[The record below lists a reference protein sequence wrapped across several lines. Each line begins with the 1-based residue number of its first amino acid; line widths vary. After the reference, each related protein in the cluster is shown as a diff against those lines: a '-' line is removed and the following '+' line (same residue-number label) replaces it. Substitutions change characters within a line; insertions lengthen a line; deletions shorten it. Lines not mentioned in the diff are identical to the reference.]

1 VHVHVEVHDSKGGRQ
16 TATVTTV
23 VGALALTPEGA
34 RDSVNAM
41 SKNATQIPTPQAVR
55 EAQLAHLDAVCHW
68 AEAQVDL
75 RTAESWA
82 PADDVDA
89 AAYRK
94 AVPAAQAR
102 LDATRNALAGLGVV
116 PPFDALA
123 LSWELDDTDV
133 QILRLAL
140 APVLDSTFRK
150 RIARFKDN
158 VLLDYPDV
166 DFLLSML
173 RESRVERMRLRE
185 RFLPG
190 SPLVDAKLIR
200 LSLPRDAGSDSL
212 LSYEVRLPDRVVSFL
227 LGHDHLDRTIAP
239 FCGLSRPDAALDR
252 VVMDPTVLERVVT
265 LAGPVL
271 QRAMP
276 GGPGV
281 TFGFGG
287 PSGTGKTL
295 LAAAIAASGGRPLIT
310 VDSTRMAALEPL
322 TDDILDAVFQEAT
335 MRRAV
340 LVFDSCEALFGSRN
354 PRMPA
359 LFARLDRHPGV
370 AILCTTDSRQLDP
383 AVERHVGVQVEFD
396 TPDIA
401 RRERLWTLHLDGDA
415 CDGTVDLP
423 SLSLTFEFTGGQIAN
438 ATVVARSLCTIRKAA
453 ALSQDDLQA
462 GAWAQIRADMEE
474 YAHRRKIPLTLEDL
488 ILPPSEMTMV
498 RDVLDAAKHRTF
510 ILTHWGFAKR
520 MPTGRGLCCLFV
532 GDPGTGKTLC
542 AEILAEQLG
551 QTLYQ
556 ISIPRVMSKYIGET
570 EKNIE
575 KIFQTA
581 RANNSI
587 LLFDEADA
595 LFTSRVKVDTSVD
608 RFSNMEIN
616 LLLQEIERF
625 DGISLLTTNLEKNMD
640 KAFERRIQFK
650 IRFPFPDKAHRAQ
663 IWKSLIPR
671 ECPIDPDIDWDRVGE
686 SFELS
691 GGNIKNAILRAAYRA
706 ARDGRR
712 IGMDHIVDSAEAECR
727 HAGRLFRG
735 LKRED

>member
-1 VHVHVEVHDSKGGRQ
+1 MSVPAAQPPAQD
-16 TATVTTV
+16 
-23 VGALALTPEGA
+23 AL
-34 RDSVNAM
+34 
-41 SKNATQIPTPQAVR
+41 R
-55 EAQLAHLDAVCHW
+55 ETLLSHLDAVCQW
-68 AEAQVDL
+68 AEALVDL
-75 RTAESWA
+75 RTAESWG
-82 PADDVDA
+82 PADGVDPVAMRA
-89 AAYRK
+89 AFQEADSRLE
-94 AVPAAQAR
+94 ASRQAFI
-102 LDATRNALAGLGVV
+102 DLGAE

-123 LSWELDDTDV
+123 RCWTLDSTDV
-133 QILRLAL
+133 AVLRLVV
-140 APVLDSTFRK
+140 APVLDSSFRK

-166 DFLLSML
+166 DFLLAML
-173 RESRVERMRLRE
+173 RDTRVERLNLRE

-190 SPLVDAKLIR
+190 SPLVNAR
-200 LSLPRDAGSDSL
+200 LVQLLLPREAGSDAL
-212 LSYEVRLPDRVVSFL
+212 LAHEVRLPDRVVSYL
-227 LGHDHLDRTIAP
+227 LGHEHLDRTIAT
-239 FCGLSRPDAALDR
+239 FARVSRPAATLDR
-252 VVMDPTVLERVVT
+252 VVLDPEVLDRVATLVRPILQREVPGDTGVT
-265 LAGPVL
+265 L
-271 QRAMP
+271 
-276 GGPGV
+276 
-281 TFGFGG
+281 GFGG

-295 LAAAIAASGGRPLIT
+295 LASALAASEGRPMIA
-310 VDSTRMAALEPL
+310 VDSARLAALDTLPDE
-322 TDDILDAVFQEAT
+322 TLDALFQEAT

-340 LVFDSCEALFGSRN
+340 LVFDACEALFGQKN

-359 LFARLDRHPGV
+359 LFARLERHAGV
-370 AILCTTDSRQLDP
+370 TILCATDSHQLDP
-383 AVERHVGVQVEFD
+383 AVERHVDYQVEFD
-396 TPDIA
+396 APDGP
-401 RRERLWTLHLDGDA
+401 RRERLWTLHLAEDTLDA
-415 CDGTVDLP
+415 TVDLP
-423 SLSLTFEFTGGQIAN
+423 ALAQTFEFTGGQIAN
-438 ATVVARSLCTIRKAA
+438 AAGVSRQLSAARGGDSLA
-453 ALSQDDLQA
+453 QVDLTA
-462 GAWAQIRADMEE
+462 GAWAQVRADMEE
-474 YAHRRKIPLTLEDL
+474 YARRRKVHLTLDDL
-488 ILPPSEMTMV
+488 ILPDEEMKLV
-498 RDVLDAAKHRTF
+498 REVLDAAKHRTF
-510 ILTHWGFAKR
+510 ILTRWGFGKR

-542 AEILAEQLG
+542 AEIMAEMLG
-551 QTLYQ
+551 QNLYQ

-625 DGISLLTTNLEKNMD
+625 DGIALLTTNLEKNMD

-650 IRFPFPDKAHRAQ
+650 IRFPFPDKRHRTL

-671 ECPIDPDIDWDRVGE
+671 ECPIDTDIDWDLVGE

-712 IGMDHIVDSAEAECR
+712 IGMDHLVDAAEAECR

-735 LKRED
+735 LKKDEM

>member
-1 VHVHVEVHDSKGGRQ
+1 
-16 TATVTTV
+16 
-23 VGALALTPEGA
+23 
-34 RDSVNAM
+34 M
-41 SKNATQIPTPQAVR
+41 SRHAHTSPAPQDVR
-55 EAQLAHLDAVCHW
+55 EAQLDHLDAVCRW
-68 AEAQVDL
+68 AEALVDS
-75 RTAESWA
+75 RTAEFWNPADAADVAAARSSLAAASAHFVATARAIDALGVEPPFVALARSWA
-82 PADDVDA
+82 
-89 AAYRK
+89 
-94 AVPAAQAR
+94 
-102 LDATRNALAGLGVV
+102 
-116 PPFDALA
+116 
-123 LSWELDDTDV
+123 LDDTDV
-133 QILRLAL
+133 QILGLAL
-140 APVLDSTFRK
+140 APVLDSSFRK

-158 VLLDYPDV
+158 VLLDYADV
-166 DFLLSML
+166 DFMLAML
-173 RESRVERMRLRE
+173 RDSRIDRMRLRE

-200 LSLPRDAGSDSL
+200 LILPRDAGSDSL
-212 LSYEVRLPDRVVSFL
+212 LTHEVRLPDRVVSFL
-227 LGHDHLDRTIAP
+227 MGHDHLDRTIAP
-239 FCGLSRPDAALDR
+239 FSTLEIPHGSLDR
-252 VVMDPTVLERVVT
+252 VVLDPAVVEQVVT
-265 LAGPVL
+265 LARPVL
-271 QRAMP
+271 ARTTP
-276 GGPGV
+276 GGTGV

-287 PSGTGKTL
+287 LPGTGKTL
-295 LAAAIAASGGRPLIT
+295 LAAAVAASQGRPLIT
-310 VDSTRMAALEPL
+310 VDSQRLAAIDPL
-322 TDDILDAVFQEAT
+322 TDELLDAVFQEAT
-335 MRRAV
+335 MRRAL
-340 LVFDSCEALFGSRN
+340 LVFDTCEALFSQRN
-354 PRMPA
+354 PRLPA
-359 LFARLDRHPGV
+359 LFARLDHHPGAV
-370 AILCTTDSRQLDP
+370 VLSTSDTRQLDSS
-383 AVERHVGVQVEFD
+383 VERHVACQVEFD
-396 TPDIA
+396 APDTA
-401 RRERLWTLHLDGDA
+401 RREQLWALHLDGDA
-415 CDGTVDLP
+415 LDEAVDLP
-423 SLSLTFEFTGGQIAN
+423 SLGLTFEFTGGQIAN
-438 ATVVARSLCTIRKAA
+438 ATDVARQLSSARGAT
-453 ALSQDDLQA
+453 ALSQDDLMA
-462 GAWAQIRADMEE
+462 GAWAQVRADMEE
-474 YAHRRKIPLTLEDL
+474 YARRRKIRLTLEDL
-488 ILPPSEMTMV
+488 ILPVEEMKMV
-498 RDVLDAAKHRTF
+498 RDVLDAAKHRAY

-650 IRFPFPDKAHRAQ
+650 IRFPFPDKAHRAK
-663 IWKSLIPR
+663 IWRSLIPK
-671 ECPIDPDIDWDRVGE
+671 ECPIDPDIDWDLVGE

-712 IGMDHIVDSAEAECR
+712 IGMDHLVDSAEAECR